1 MTVLNPATQTPAC
14 HTLWDAPK
22 KAAVC
27 VVQLLAGLNPQVVN
41 RLYEMGLEPGQT
53 LLCLGRGPF
62 NGPLIV
68 QIQDSF
74 NCANSGLCLYARA
87 ASRGTYSDRTA
98 TVIAGSLPATN

>member
-68 QIQDSF
+68 QIQA
-74 NCANSGLCLYARA
+74 CVYTLEQQVAEHILLEPQ
-87 ASRGTYSDRTA
+87 
-98 TVIAGSLPATN
+98 L